1 MNGYCKGFATEA
13 AKGNKRDMAVV
24 DVQNINGEKVSQMD
38 LADSIFNVPLKESIL
53 HEVVTM
59 QLARRRSGSASVKHR
74 SDVKG
79 SGRKLF
85 RQKGTGRARRGNIK
99 SPLLRGGGVVFGPD
113 PKSYYYSVPKKV
125 RKLALKMA
133 LTSKFQGNAI
143 VVLDRFELEKIKTRK
158 FVEVLNSLNVK
169 NALIVT
175 DKKNENL
182 ELSSRNVPGV
192 KVLRIEG
199 LNVYDILKYKNL
211 ILAESSIKVIEGR
224 LLE

>member
-1 MNGYCKGFATEA
+1 
-13 AKGNKRDMAVV
+13 MAVV

-38 LADSIFNVPLKESIL
+38 LADSIFNVPLKGSIL
-53 HEVVTM
+53 HEVVIM

-85 RQKGTGRARRGNIK
+85 RQKGTGRARRGDIK
-99 SPLLRGGGVVFGPD
+99 SPLLRGGGVAFGPD
-113 PKSYYYSVPKKV
+113 PKSYSYNVPKKV

-158 FVEVLNSLNVK
+158 FVEVLNTLNVK

-211 ILAESSIKVIEGR
+211 ILAESSIEVIERR
-224 LLE
+224 LP